1 MDSFSTHTYVVT
13 YKRNKS
19 DPQATESFKT
29 AEAAYHFALTVEM
42 EGGITIVSMT
52 QQKNPTTQKPSLR
65 FD

>member
-1 MDSFSTHTYVVT
+1 MDSFNTNTYVVT

-42 EGGITIVSMT
+42 EGGITMVSIV
-52 QQKNPTTQKPSLR
+52 QQKNLVNPKPTLK